1 MLIPE
6 FNLSDKR
13 TIDVA
18 AKIHQQQE
26 SESVTKRALRRLL
39 SRKMTVFCLGIL
51 VFYILITIVGYLG
64 LLPDYQTRYASTYE
78 PPSLEFAK
86 MLGTD
91 IFGRSVLFKVLS
103 GTKTAMTIAI
113 FVTVFTVPLGMILGS
128 IAGYYGGKIDASVA
142 WLYTI
147 LSSIPNILLLV
158 GISYAVSTLL
168 GPKAGEAA
176 SADTLD
182 FGMISICVALGAV
195 GWIGLC
201 RLIRADVMKHKTME
215 YVLAVR
221 LLGAS
226 DSTIIFK
233 HIMPNVFHLAI
244 VSASLSM
251 LGAIKFEVILTYL
264 GVGVKSDGSW
274 GMMIA
279 YATGELSSGIWWP
292 LMSVSIA
299 MFLILYALNVVGD
312 ALRDALDPK
321 LVY

>member
-1 MLIPE
+1 M
-6 FNLSDKR
+6 KG
-13 TIDVA
+13 TTDVSQNVKA
-18 AKIHQQQE
+18 SQQTV
-26 SESVTKRALRRLL
+26 SESVGRRALRRLL
-39 SRKMTVFCLGIL
+39 SRKMTRLCLAIVAL
-51 VFYILITIVGYLG
+51 YTLIMVMGYLG
-64 LLPDYQTRYASTYE
+64 LLPDFQTRYATTYE
-78 PPSLEFAK
+78 PPSFEFAK
-86 MLGTD
+86 LLGTD
-91 IFGRSVLFKVLS
+91 IFGRSILFKVLA
-103 GTKTAMTIAI
+103 GTKTAMTIAL
-113 FVTVFTVPLGMILGS
+113 FVTVITVPIGMITGS
-128 IAGYYGGKIDASVA
+128 VAGYYGGKIDAFIA
-142 WLYTI
+142 WAYTI

-158 GISYAVSTLL
+158 GISYAVSTLF
-168 GPKAGEAA
+168 GPKTGEPANPNGM
-176 SADTLD
+176 D
-182 FGMISICVALGAV
+182 FGMVSICVAMGAV

-226 DSTIIFK
+226 DLTIIFR
-233 HIMPNVFHLAI
+233 HILPNVFHLAI

-279 YATGELSSGIWWP
+279 YATGELASGIWWP
-292 LMSVSIA
+292 LLSVSIA

>member
-1 MLIPE
+1 
-6 FNLSDKR
+6 
-13 TIDVA
+13 
-18 AKIHQQQE
+18 
-26 SESVTKRALRRLL
+26 
-39 SRKMTVFCLGIL
+39 MTVFCLGIMAIY
-51 VFYILITIVGYLG
+51 FIITVVGYLG
-64 LLPDYQTRYASTYE
+64 LLPDFQTRYATTYE

-86 MLGTD
+86 LLGTD
-91 IFGRSVLFKVLS
+91 IFGRSILFKVLA
-103 GTKTAMTIAI
+103 GTQTAMTIAV
-113 FVTVFTVPLGMILGS
+113 FVTVLTIPLGLVMGS
-128 IAGYYGGKIDASVA
+128 LAGYYGGKIDAAVA

-158 GISYAVSTLL
+158 GISYAVSSTF
-168 GPKAGEAA
+168 GQNPMEASDPDA
-176 SADTLD
+176 LD
-182 FGMISICVALGAV
+182 FGLVSICIAMGAV
-195 GWIGLC
+195 GWVGLC
-201 RLIRADVMKHKTME
+201 RLIRADVMKHKNME

-226 DSTIIFK
+226 DRIIIFR
-233 HIMPNVFHLAI
+233 HILPNVFHLAI

-274 GMMIA
+274 GMMIS

-292 LMSVSIA
+292 LLSVSVA

-321 LVY
+321 LVH

>member
-221 LLGAS
+221 LLGA
-226 DSTIIFK
+226 
-233 HIMPNVFHLAI
+233 NQ
-244 VSASLSM
+244 SA
-251 LGAIKFEVILTYL
+251 
-264 GVGVKSDGSW
+264 KS
-274 GMMIA
+274 
-279 YATGELSSGIWWP
+279 Y
-292 LMSVSIA
+292 
-299 MFLILYALNVVGD
+299 
-312 ALRDALDPK
+312 
-321 LVY
+321 